1 MQKEI
6 ICGICE
12 SKKSENKDLRFIIA
26 DNNKPGHAFCE
37 NCLTDCH
44 NLLNEKEIT
53 AIAKGETPKQIYS
66 ILEDYVI
73 GQSEAKKTL
82 SIAIYNH
89 YKRLEINKQNPDIQI
104 KKSNILLIGSTGTGK
119 TLLAQTLAKTMGVPF
134 AIADATTITETGYV
148 GEDVE
153 HVIAKLVL
161 AADGDIEKAQNGIIY
176 LDEVDKISRK
186 GETSSSSRDV
196 SGEGVQQALLK
207 LIEGTVCSV
216 PDIGQRKHPSQQMK
230 QVDTS
235 NILFICGG
243 AFDGLEKIIEQKHEK
258 GSIGFSAKLKSE
270 KNDISFDEVE
280 AHDIVKFGLIPEFVG
295 RLPIIAN
302 LHKLEIEDLIRIL
315 TEPKDAIIKEKQLF
329 FKHHGINLIFETD
342 ALNTIAKT
350 ALERKTGARG
360 LRSMIEK
367 CLTDTMFELPDL
379 KEQGIS
385 EIIITNDV
393 VINNSKPTMK

>member
-1 MQKEI
+1 
-6 ICGICE
+6 
-12 SKKSENKDLRFIIA
+12 
-26 DNNKPGHAFCE
+26 
-37 NCLTDCH
+37 
-44 NLLNEKEIT
+44 
-53 AIAKGETPKQIYS
+53 
-66 ILEDYVI
+66 
-73 GQSEAKKTL
+73 
-82 SIAIYNH
+82 
-89 YKRLEINKQNPDIQI
+89 
-104 KKSNILLIGSTGTGK
+104 
-119 TLLAQTLAKTMGVPF
+119 
-134 AIADATTITETGYV
+134 
-148 GEDVE
+148 
-153 HVIAKLVL
+153 
-161 AADGDIEKAQNGIIY
+161 
-176 LDEVDKISRK
+176 
-186 GETSSSSRDV
+186 
-196 SGEGVQQALLK
+196 
-207 LIEGTVCSV
+207 
-216 PDIGQRKHPSQQMK
+216 MK

-243 AFDGLEKIIEQKHEK
+243 AFDGLEKIIEQKHEQ

-379 KEQGIS
+379 SEQGIS

-393 VINNSKPTMK
+393 VINNAKPIMK